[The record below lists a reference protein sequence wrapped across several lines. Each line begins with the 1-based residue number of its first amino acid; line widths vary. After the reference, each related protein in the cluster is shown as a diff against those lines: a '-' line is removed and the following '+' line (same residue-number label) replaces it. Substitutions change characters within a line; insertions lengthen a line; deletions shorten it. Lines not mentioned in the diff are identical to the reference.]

1 MTHTDAINL
10 PRSQQDA
17 HDEAYDERHPMTA
30 TPLLRTPITQTDL
43 IDGDWCVPSLQLHAT
58 LADPNTGQSRQPQM
72 ATAPDDVERALRA
85 AADLHAAQT
94 WAAAPIDVR
103 VQLLDA
109 LADGLAER
117 ADDLAYEDAMATGN
131 PLRVST
137 QMTSYLPPRVRSAR
151 DQLLEIGAETTLP
164 ADGRDVRIVRRP
176 LGPAAVLAPWNAPTF
191 VGVAKLAS
199 ALAAGCPVI
208 LKPSEWAPAG
218 CQIVA
223 DVLSDAITAMGL
235 PRSVFQ
241 LVHGGAEVGA
251 QLASDPRIRAI
262 SFTGGGAGGR
272 AVATAA
278 APHFTA
284 LQLELGGH
292 NPAIIQPDA
301 DIAATAAALAEG
313 MTKLNGQWCEAP
325 GKILVP
331 NDFHDD
337 LVEALHRELTKLTVG
352 HCLDDYTDVGPL
364 AYAAH
369 RDRLLQHIN
378 RLVDQGGE
386 ALTSA
391 ALPDLPGWFMSPT
404 VVVGLAPQDST
415 EELFGPAVSVHSV
428 ATIEEAVR
436 AANGPQTGLA
446 GFVFGRDHTAA
457 MGTAARIAAG
467 EIRINGCHLA
477 DLVDGSEQTFWN
489 SAGIDGHGPTD
500 MVRFFQGRRT
510 IGVDDGELPI

>member
-1 MTHTDAINL
+1 MTT
-10 PRSQQDA
+10 
-17 HDEAYDERHPMTA
+17 T
-30 TPLLRTPITQTDL
+30 LRAPITQTDL
-43 IDGDWCVPSLQLHAT
+43 IGGRWCTPSAELPMT
-58 LADPNTGQSRQPQM
+58 LADPNTGQTRQAQS
-72 ATAPDDVERALRA
+72 ATAASEVERALQG

-94 WAAAPIDVR
+94 WARTALDVR
-103 VQLLDA
+103 VPLLDA

-131 PLRVST
+131 PLRVAT

-151 DQLLEIGAETTLP
+151 DQLLAIGAETVLP
-164 ADGRDVRIVRRP
+164 AAGRDVRILRLP

-223 DVLSDAITAMGL
+223 EVLDAAITQMGL
-235 PRSVFQ
+235 PPNVFQ
-241 LVHGGAEVGA
+241 LVHGGARVGA
-251 QLASDPRIRAI
+251 QLTSDPRIRAI

-284 LQLELGGH
+284 VQLELGGH
-292 NPAIIQPDA
+292 NPVIVHADA
-301 DIAATAAALAEG
+301 DIDATAAALAAG

-331 NDFHDD
+331 EHLHDD
-337 LVEALHRELTKLTVG
+337 LVDALTAELTRLTVG
-352 HCLDDYTDVGPL
+352 HCLDDDTVVGPI
-364 AYAAH
+364 AYSEH
-369 RDRLLQHIN
+369 RDRLQHNIAD
-378 RLVDQGGE
+378 LVSQGGR
-386 ALTSA
+386 AVTTA
-391 ALPDLPGWFMSPT
+391 ALPDLPGWFMSPAL
-404 VVVGLAPQDST
+404 VVGTPAQAST
-415 EELFGPAVSVHSV
+415 EELFGPAVSIHPV
-428 ATIEEAVR
+428 ASTDEAIA

-446 GFVFGRDHTAA
+446 GFVFATDLDAAMATAA
-457 MGTAARIAAG
+457 GIGAG
-467 EIRINGCHLA
+467 EIRINGCNLA
-477 DLVDGSEQTFWN
+477 DLADDSEQTFWN
-489 SAGIDGHGPTD
+489 SAGVGGHGPTD

-510 IGVDDGELPI
+510 IGVDDANLPI